1 MQPLADWG
9 FDRGRSTSSCRDLG
23 TVTRIAK
30 GPVPMSLG
38 LAVVLWAANLAPVAP
53 LPPVAPMD
61 LTRSDLARTDAVL
74 RGIPASHPDIAVP
87 RLPHQ
92 RPAPDETAKPD
103 LAVLLGTRHQGGQ
116 FEMGALGGGRA
127 DEPGLVHI
135 GLGFD
140 F

>member
-1 MQPLADWG
+1 
-9 FDRGRSTSSCRDLG
+9 
-23 TVTRIAK
+23 
-30 GPVPMSLG
+30 MSLG

-53 LPPVAPMD
+53 LPPMAPMD

-74 RGIPASHPDIAVP
+74 RGIP

-127 DEPGLVHI
+127 DAPGLVHI